1 MARISIREIAYT
13 ALGVALMIICSWLSI
28 PLTVPFTMQT
38 FAVCLV
44 AALFGLK
51 IGMWTVLVYLLLGI
65 AGVPVFAGFE
75 GGLGYLLGA
84 TGGYLVG
91 FLLTALVVGIAADKR
106 GRGKK
111 VLIAAMAVGVLLC
124 YVLGTAWFVLVYTRT
139 SGPVGVATALVWCV
153 LPYVIPDIV
162 KIVMAA
168 LLTNRLHPLLWKD
181 YYT

>member
-13 ALGVALMIICSWLSI
+13 ALGVALLIICSWLSV

-51 IGMWTVLVYLLLGI
+51 IGMLAVAVYLLLGI

-91 FLLTALVVGIAADKR
+91 FLLTALVVRIAADKR

-111 VLIAAMAVGVLLC
+111 VLISAMVIGVLLC
-124 YVLGTAWFVLVYTRT
+124 YALGTAWFVLVYTRT

>member
-13 ALGVALMIICSWLSI
+13 ALGVALLIICSWLSV

-51 IGMWTVLVYLLLGI
+51 IGMWAVAVYLLLGI

-111 VLIAAMAVGVLLC
+111 VLISAMVIGVLLC
-124 YVLGTAWFVLVYTRT
+124 YALGTAWFVLVYTRT
-139 SGPVGVATALVWCV
+139 SGPVGVATALVWC
-153 LPYVIPDIV
+153 PDIV

>member
-13 ALGVALMIICSWLSI
+13 ALGVALLIICSWLSV

-51 IGMWTVLVYLLLGI
+51 IGMWAVAVYLLLGI

-111 VLIAAMAVGVLLC
+111 VLISAMVIGVLLC
-124 YVLGTAWFVLVYTRT
+124 YALGTAWFVLVYTRT

-181 YYT
+181 YYI

>member
-13 ALGVALMIICSWLSI
+13 ALGVALLIICSWLSV

-51 IGMWTVLVYLLLGI
+51 IGILAVAVYLLLGI

-111 VLIAAMAVGVLLC
+111 VLISAMVIGVLLC
-124 YVLGTAWFVLVYTRT
+124 YALGTAWFVLVYTRT

>member
-13 ALGVALMIICSWLSI
+13 ALGVALLIICSWLSV

-51 IGMWTVLVYLLLGI
+51 IGMWAVAVYLLLGI

-111 VLIAAMAVGVLLC
+111 VLISAMVIGVLLC
-124 YVLGTAWFVLVYTRT
+124 YALGTAWFVLVYTRT

>member
-13 ALGVALMIICSWLSI
+13 ALGVALMIICSWLSV

-51 IGMWTVLVYLLLGI
+51 IGMWAVAVYLLLGI

-111 VLIAAMAVGVLLC
+111 VLITAMVVGVLLC
-124 YVLGTAWFVLVYTRT
+124 YALGTAWFVLVYTRT

-153 LPYVIPDIV
+153 LPYVIPDMV

>member
-91 FLLTALVVGIAADKR
+91 FLLTALVVGIAADRR

-111 VLIAAMAVGVLLC
+111 VLIAAMVVGVLLC

>member
-13 ALGVALMIICSWLSI
+13 ALGVALMIICSWLSV

-51 IGMWTVLVYLLLGI
+51 IGMWAVVVYLLLGI

-111 VLIAAMAVGVLLC
+111 VLISAMVIGVLLC
-124 YVLGTAWFVLVYTRT
+124 YALGTTWFVLVYTRT

-153 LPYVIPDIV
+153 LPYVIPDMV

>member
-65 AGVPVFAGFE
+65 AGVPVFAGFD

-91 FLLTALVVGIAADKR
+91 FLLTALVVGIAADRR

-124 YVLGTAWFVLVYTRT
+124 YALGTAWFVLVYTRT

>member
-1 MARISIREIAYT
+1 MVRISIREIAYT
-13 ALGVALMIICSWLSI
+13 ALGVALLIICSWLSV

-51 IGMWTVLVYLLLGI
+51 IGMLAVAVYLLLGI

-111 VLIAAMAVGVLLC
+111 VLISAMVIGVLLC
-124 YVLGTAWFVLVYTRT
+124 YALGTAWFVLVYTRT

>member
-91 FLLTALVVGIAADKR
+91 FLLTALVVGIAADRR

-124 YVLGTAWFVLVYTRT
+124 YALGTAWFVLVYTRT

>member
-13 ALGVALMIICSWLSI
+13 ALGVALLIICSWLSV

-51 IGMWTVLVYLLLGI
+51 IGMWAVAVYLLLGI

-111 VLIAAMAVGVLLC
+111 VLISAMVIGVLLC
-124 YVLGTAWFVLVYTRT
+124 YALGTAWFVLVYTRT

-153 LPYVIPDIV
+153 LPYVIPDMV

>member
-13 ALGVALMIICSWLSI
+13 ALGVALMIICSWLSV

-51 IGMWTVLVYLLLGI
+51 IGMWAVAVYLLLGI

-111 VLIAAMAVGVLLC
+111 VLISAMVIGVLLC
-124 YVLGTAWFVLVYTRT
+124 YALGTAWFVLVYTRT

-153 LPYVIPDIV
+153 LPYVIPDMV

-181 YYT
+181 YYI

>member
-91 FLLTALVVGIAADKR
+91 FLLTALVVGIAADRR

-111 VLIAAMAVGVLLC
+111 VLIAAMVVGVLLC

-168 LLTNRLHPLLWKD
+168 LLTNRLYPLLWKD

>member
-1 MARISIREIAYT
+1 MARISILEIAYT
-13 ALGVALMIICSWLSI
+13 ALGVALLIICSWLSV

-51 IGMWTVLVYLLLGI
+51 IGMWAVAVYLLLGI

-111 VLIAAMAVGVLLC
+111 VLISAMVIGVLLC
-124 YVLGTAWFVLVYTRT
+124 YALGTAWFVLVYTRT

-181 YYT
+181 YYI

>member
-65 AGVPVFAGFE
+65 VGVPVFAGFE

-91 FLLTALVVGIAADKR
+91 FLLTALVVGIAADRR

-111 VLIAAMAVGVLLC
+111 VLIAEMAVGVLLC
-124 YVLGTAWFVLVYTRT
+124 YALGTAWFVLVYTRT

>member
-13 ALGVALMIICSWLSI
+13 ALGVALLIICSWLSV

-51 IGMWTVLVYLLLGI
+51 IGMLAVAVYLLLGI

-111 VLIAAMAVGVLLC
+111 VLISAMVIGVLLC
-124 YVLGTAWFVLVYTRT
+124 YALGTAWFVLVYTRT

-181 YYT
+181 YAT

>member
-13 ALGVALMIICSWLSI
+13 ALGVALLIICSWLSV

-51 IGMWTVLVYLLLGI
+51 IGMWAVAVYLLLGI

-111 VLIAAMAVGVLLC
+111 VLISAMVIGVLLC
-124 YVLGTAWFVLVYTRT
+124 YALGTAWFVLVYTRT

-181 YYT
+181 YYP

>member
-13 ALGVALMIICSWLSI
+13 ALGVALLIICSWLSV

-51 IGMWTVLVYLLLGI
+51 IGLLAVAVYLLLGI

-111 VLIAAMAVGVLLC
+111 VLISAMVIGVLLC
-124 YVLGTAWFVLVYTRT
+124 YALGTAWFVLVYTRT

>member
-13 ALGVALMIICSWLSI
+13 ALGVALMIICSWLSV

-51 IGMWTVLVYLLLGI
+51 IGMWAVAVYLLLGI

-111 VLIAAMAVGVLLC
+111 VLITAMVVGVLLC
-124 YVLGTAWFVLVYTRT
+124 YALGTAWFVLVYTRT

-153 LPYVIPDIV
+153 LPYLIPDMV

>member
-1 MARISIREIAYT
+1 MSKISIREIAYT

-28 PLTVPFTMQT
+28 PFTIPFTMQT

-51 IGMWTVLVYLLLGI
+51 IGMWAVLTYLLLGI
-65 AGVPVFAGFE
+65 VGVPVFAGFE

-91 FLLTALVVGIAADKR
+91 FLLTAFVVGIAADR
-106 GRGKK
+106 HGRGKK
-111 VLIAAMAVGVLLC
+111 VLITAMALGILLC
-124 YVLGTAWFVLVYTRT
+124 YALGTAWFVLVYNRT
-139 SGPVGVATALVWCV
+139 SGTVGVATALVWCV
-153 LPYVIPDIV
+153 LPYVIPDAV
-162 KIVMAA
+162 KLVMAA

>member
-13 ALGVALMIICSWLSI
+13 ALGVALMIICSWLSV

-51 IGMWTVLVYLLLGI
+51 IGMWAVAVYLLLGI

-111 VLIAAMAVGVLLC
+111 VLISAMVVGVLLC
-124 YVLGTAWFVLVYTRT
+124 YALGTAWFVLVYTRT

-153 LPYVIPDIV
+153 LPYVIPDMV

>member
-13 ALGVALMIICSWLSI
+13 ALGVALLIICSWLSV

-51 IGMWTVLVYLLLGI
+51 IGMLAVAVYLLLGI

-111 VLIAAMAVGVLLC
+111 VLISAMVIGVLLC
-124 YVLGTAWFVLVYTRT
+124 YALGTAWFVLVYTRT

>member
-13 ALGVALMIICSWLSI
+13 ALGVALMIICSWLSV

-51 IGMWTVLVYLLLGI
+51 IGMLAVAVYLLLGI

-111 VLIAAMAVGVLLC
+111 VLISAMVIGVLLC
-124 YVLGTAWFVLVYTRT
+124 YALGTAWFVLVYTRT

>member
-13 ALGVALMIICSWLSI
+13 ALGVALMIICSWLSV

-51 IGMWTVLVYLLLGI
+51 IGMWAVAVYLLLGI

-91 FLLTALVVGIAADKR
+91 FLLTALVVGIATDKR

-111 VLIAAMAVGVLLC
+111 VLITAMVIGVLLC
-124 YVLGTAWFVLVYTRT
+124 YALGTAWFVLVYTRT

-153 LPYVIPDIV
+153 LPYVIPDMV

>member
-13 ALGVALMIICSWLSI
+13 ALGVALMIICSWLSV

-51 IGMWTVLVYLLLGI
+51 IGMWAVAVYLLLGI

-111 VLIAAMAVGVLLC
+111 VLISAMVIGVLLC
-124 YVLGTAWFVLVYTRT
+124 YALGTAWFVLVYTRT

>member
-13 ALGVALMIICSWLSI
+13 ALGVALMIICSWLSV

-51 IGMWTVLVYLLLGI
+51 IGMWAVAVYLLLGI

-91 FLLTALVVGIAADKR
+91 FLLTALVVGIVADKR

-111 VLIAAMAVGVLLC
+111 VLISAMVIGVLLC
-124 YVLGTAWFVLVYTRT
+124 YALGTAWFVLVYTRT

>member
-13 ALGVALMIICSWLSI
+13 ALGVALLIICSWLSV

-51 IGMWTVLVYLLLGI
+51 IGMWAVAVYLLHGI

-111 VLIAAMAVGVLLC
+111 VLISAMVIGVLLC
-124 YVLGTAWFVLVYTRT
+124 YALGTAWFVLVYTRT